1 MSITQK
7 KLRLAFTLSWDQVV
21 ILGGE
26 EDSEDTDFWITMSA
40 RATRPRSRRGRH
52 ALPVSVPCPCHT
64 HLCGTSGPRPA
75 WLSPR
80 DHLQGELDPVAES
93 SEEAEAASGSSHLGP
108 VPSQDSC
115 KPELLGH
122 EVEAKAK
129 SLESR

>member
-52 ALPVSVPCPCHT
+52 ALP
-64 HLCGTSGPRPA
+64 
-75 WLSPR
+75 
-80 DHLQGELDPVAES
+80 GELDPVAES

-129 SLESR
+129 SLESRLYSML